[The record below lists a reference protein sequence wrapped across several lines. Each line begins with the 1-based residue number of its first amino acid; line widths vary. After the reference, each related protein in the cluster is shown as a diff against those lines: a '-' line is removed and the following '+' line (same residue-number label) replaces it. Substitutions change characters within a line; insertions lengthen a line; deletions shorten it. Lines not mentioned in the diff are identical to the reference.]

1 MGDRG
6 SWLGPPEASFVA
18 AAGGLVDG
26 MTSTLDSKL
35 DGVGLS
41 LVLDSA
47 GHKGLLKTQCDQAA
61 STGLKGH
68 KCFDLGARQ
77 LEQNTKLWC
86 LGEYPRP
93 STARSAPQ
101 MVLTTSSPTSLNP
114 SLGCLSTILLQTWP
128 LRIHRASSASSQC
141 IYLQT

>member
-47 GHKGLLKTQCDQAA
+47 KAQR
-61 STGLKGH
+61 SS
-68 KCFDLGARQ
+68 
-77 LEQNTKLWC
+77 QNTM
-86 LGEYPRP
+86 
-93 STARSAPQ
+93 RSGSLHGPQRPQ
-101 MVLTTSSPTSLNP
+101 ML
-114 SLGCLSTILLQTWP
+114 
-128 LRIHRASSASSQC
+128 
-141 IYLQT
+141 